1 MEPRSS
7 QAASQTASHWVR
19 FYDHEADNLSH
30 VAAHIHAALERGRT
44 GIVIAKP
51 ALRRDLVTRLQ
62 TMPHS
67 QTFGSLIT
75 LDAQETL
82 NKFMMDGWP
91 HEGKFTAVVGE
102 LVQRAGLQQPPA
114 AYGEM
119 VALLCEQG
127 NFQAAIRLEKLWN
140 DLLGQHAFSLLCAY
154 PRRLFT
160 DGLGTHAAYRP
171 LCDAH
176 HQVLE
181 DSQAD

>member
-1 MEPRSS
+1 MHVDSRGS
-7 QAASQTASHWVR
+7 QPASHWVR
-19 FYDHEADNLSH
+19 FYDREEGNLSH
-30 VAAHIHAALERGRT
+30 VALHLHAALERGRT
-44 GIVIAKP
+44 AIVIAKP
-51 ALRRDLVTRLQ
+51 ELRRNLVTRLQ

-67 QTFGSLIT
+67 QTFGSLVT

-91 HEGKFTAVVGE
+91 HEGRFTAVVGE

-119 VALLCEQG
+119 VVLLCEQG

-140 DLLGQHAFSLLCAY
+140 DLLGQHGFSLLCAY

-181 DSQAD
+181 DSEAG